1 MGKIIV
7 RVSSVCGALTVEGA
21 EIYINGEPCGMSG
34 RYGYSKPFDVKDDD
48 CVVGIVAEGFEKY
61 LSGRVKLYEN
71 ATVVWS
77 AMLESQT
84 KSKNTEKN

>member
-1 MGKIIV
+1 MGKIVV
-7 RVSSVCGALTVEGA
+7 RTSALCGALPLAGA
-21 EIYINGEPCGMSG
+21 AVYINGELCGRSG
-34 RYGYSKPFDVKDDD
+34 ENGYSEAFEVSGGD
-48 CVVGIVAEGFEKY
+48 CTVGVAAEGYEKY

-84 KSKNTEKN
+84 RSKNQEKT